1 MSKKAKFVCKRLDR
15 CPYVKGVGLNDTPDS
30 HSAEGLLARLEQ
42 VENTEQLNALL
53 ESDAVNSLLFLIAI
67 RDSKIE
73 GVELKDRIN
82 AAKTLFREQIR
93 STPKPKVLRDEDAPP
108 TILSILERE

>member
-1 MSKKAKFVCKRLDR
+1 MSNNKKFVCKRLDR
-15 CPYVKGVGLNDTPDS
+15 CPYVKGEGAPDS
-30 HSAEGLLARLEQ
+30 HSAEGLLARLDA
-42 VENTEQLNALL
+42 VESPEQLNALL

-82 AAKTLFREQIR
+82 AAKTLFQKQIR
-93 STPKPKVLRDEDAPP
+93 PAPKSKQLREDDSALP